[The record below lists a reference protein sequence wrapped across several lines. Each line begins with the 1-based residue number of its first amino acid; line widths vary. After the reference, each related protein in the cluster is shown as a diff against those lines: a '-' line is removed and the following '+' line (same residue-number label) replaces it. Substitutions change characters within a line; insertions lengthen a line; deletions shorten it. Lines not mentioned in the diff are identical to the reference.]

1 MKKLTLAFVAAGLVI
16 AGPVLADE
24 AMAKKNM
31 CMNCHSVDK
40 KLMGPSFKDVAAK
53 YKGNKDAE
61 KILAESIVKG
71 SKDKFG
77 KIPMPPQAKAA
88 GDAAALAKW
97 IMSL

>member
-1 MKKLTLAFVAAGLVI
+1 
-16 AGPVLADE
+16 
-24 AMAKKNM
+24 
-31 CMNCHSVDK
+31 MNCHSVDK
-40 KLMGPSFKDVAAK
+40 KLMGPSFKDIAAK

-71 SKDKFG
+71 SKDEFG

-88 GDAAALAKW
+88 GDSAAMAKW